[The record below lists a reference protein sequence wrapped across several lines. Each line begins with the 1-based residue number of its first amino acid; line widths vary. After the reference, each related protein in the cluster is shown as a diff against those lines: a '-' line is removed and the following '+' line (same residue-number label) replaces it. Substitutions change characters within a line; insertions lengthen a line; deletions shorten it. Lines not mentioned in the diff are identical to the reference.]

1 MRLDPDSGTIEG
13 QWLLLV
19 HHSPG
24 RLRVRADC
32 FRDASEL
39 ADRVRGEL
47 GETQGVFSTT
57 HAPLTGSL
65 LIEYSPDAADVE
77 SLLAAIVD
85 SAGLDGIVDAK
96 ALSHSR
102 KAPAEHI
109 VDGVRRLNG
118 LARELTGAGL
128 YELIPAVL
136 TVTGIYSLVAN
147 PSQKGLL
154 PRWDNALYWAYSVFR
169 DGVREE
175 EREED
180 VARVSGAV
188 AFRPRPH
195 V

>member
-13 QWLLLV
+13 EWLLLV

-24 RLRVRADC
+24 RLRVRASC
-32 FRDASEL
+32 FRDDSEI

-47 GETQGVFSTT
+47 GETQGVFGTVHS
-57 HAPLTGSL
+57 PLTGSL
-65 LIEYSPDAADVE
+65 LVEYSPDEADVE

-96 ALSHSR
+96 FMVKSR
-102 KAPAEHI
+102 KAPAEH
-109 VDGVRRLNG
+109 VVSGARWLDG

-128 YELIPAVL
+128 YELIPMVL
-136 TVTGIYSLVAN
+136 TATGIYSLVAN
-147 PSQKGLL
+147 PSQKGWL

-169 DGVREE
+169 DGVREQE
-175 EREED
+175 LED
-180 VARVSGAV
+180 AAGVSGTV

-195 V
+195 A